1 MFIDYVEI
9 LAQAGDGGNG
19 CVSFRREKYV
29 PKGGPDGG
37 DGGDGG
43 NVIIKVNPNLSTLID
58 LRYRKVYKAQT
69 GGNGEGGNRSGIRGK
84 DIIINVPGGTIIKD
98 LQENKI
104 LADLT
109 SGDDSIIIA
118 HGGKGGKGNSHFK
131 SSTNRTPR
139 KAEPGQKGER
149 KKLSLELKL
158 LADVGIVGPP
168 NSGKSTLLAKVSQ
181 ARPKIADY
189 PFTTLSPNLGIVR
202 ISDSKSFV
210 MADIPGLIEGAH
222 QGKGLGFDFLKHI
235 QRTRILLY
243 LIDITSPDISGEFV
257 KIRKELKLFDKK
269 LFDRPSV
276 LALNKIDL
284 LFPEQRKKIKMAKR
298 GIPVFKISAAN
309 GEGVK
314 KLANFLSLKLTLLVE
329 GEN

>member
-1 MFIDYVEI
+1 
-9 LAQAGDGGNG
+9 N
-19 CVSFRREKYV
+19 
-29 PKGGPDGG
+29 
-37 DGGDGG
+37 
-43 NVIIKVNPNLSTLID
+43 
-58 LRYRKVYKAQT
+58 
-69 GGNGEGGNRSGIRGK
+69 
-84 DIIINVPGGTIIKD
+84 
-98 LQENKI
+98 
-104 LADLT
+104 
-109 SGDDSIIIA
+109 DSIIVVYR
-118 HGGKGGKGNSHFK
+118 GRGGKGNSHFK

-158 LADVGIVGPP
+158 LADVGIIGPP

-222 QGKGLGFDFLKHI
+222 RGKGLGFDFLKHI

-284 LFPEQRKKIKMAKR
+284 LSLEQRKKIKMTKP
-298 GIPVFKISAAN
+298 GIPVFKISAVRE
-309 GEGVK
+309 EGVK
-314 KLANFLSLKLTLLVE
+314 KLVNFLSLKLTLLVE
-329 GEN
+329 REN

>member
-9 LAQAGDGGNG
+9 SVQAGDGGNG

-37 DGGDGG
+37 NGGNGG
-43 NVIIKVNPNLSTLID
+43 NVIIRANTNLSTLID
-58 LRYRKVYKAQT
+58 LRYRKVYKAQR
-69 GGNGEGGNRSGIRGK
+69 GGNGEGGNRSGIRGE
-84 DIIINVPGGTIIKD
+84 DIIINVPRGTIVKD

-109 SGDDSIIIA
+109 SGNDNIIVA
-118 HGGKGGKGNSHFK
+118 YGGRGGKGNSHFK

-139 KAEPGQKGER
+139 KAEAGQKGEE
-149 KKLSLELKL
+149 KKFSLELKL

-222 QGKGLGFDFLKHI
+222 RGKGLGFDFLKHI
-235 QRTRILLY
+235 QRTKILLY
-243 LIDITSPDISGEFV
+243 LIDITSPDISGEFI

-276 LALNKIDL
+276 LALNKLDL
-284 LFPEQRKKIKMAKR
+284 LSSEQRKKIKMAKP
-298 GIPVFKISAAN
+298 GIQIFKISAAK

-314 KLANFLSLKLTLLVE
+314 KLVNFLCQKLTLLVE
-329 GEN
+329 RES